1 VLFRGLKY
9 VVPLTLIFTMVILSS
24 SYLTVYGESSF
35 DEYRARLFGVFEDLL
50 DVYYEG
56 GDVSPVVD
64 VLNGAIESLY
74 MYRYSGDRS
83 YLDKFNI
90 LLDSASSMLPD
101 ILVEGR
107 NRVMWSNIYLV
118 SGIIVFVVLV
128 VLGYLYFPR
137 LLFGLWI
144 RFRRGYRVRVRGSRA
159 GRNSMIVNEEVWAV
173 ILAII
178 VVGGV
183 FAVSQ
188 AYLSGRV
195 VEPFSELGLLGRY
208 MKIGDYPRDLV
219 VGDNATFYVYVGN
232 HMGRP
237 MYYIVMVKLG
247 DRNSTIDPA
256 PLEPIYTFERILLHN
271 ETWIFRVDLPIER
284 PGLNQRIIVE
294 LWIYNETIKGIQYH
308 GRWTQL
314 WINVTSV

>member
-1 VLFRGLKY
+1 
-9 VVPLTLIFTMVILSS
+9 MVILSS
-24 SYLTVYGESSF
+24 SFYLTVYGETSF